1 MPAERVKRWL
11 RRRGKRR
18 EAFTVDSTSTEERS
32 RREGRR
38 KKKESGCRR
47 PAVIIGN
54 PGQHYAWETVVVQH
68 RFWSTEDRGPGSGTR
83 STWILPHSLV
93 DQNGARSLLT
103 ARCSGDVESVIFF
116 STQVPSNQVVA
127 EGGGEGRGGRQGHLR
142 RMNPSLSHL
151 SLRSSLSLSH
161 GARDQQSAPA
171 MAQLAGA
178 TAHRPQD
185 RDKRHERVRR
195 TQEDF
200 AAKGSWSRRQQGWEP
215 SPARRLGPSSI

>member
-116 STQVPSNQVVA
+116 LRRYQVVA
-127 EGGGEGRGGRQGHLR
+127 EGGGRGGEGWETRSFAP
-142 RMNPSLSHL
+142 NESVSL
-151 SLRSSLSLSH
+151 SSLS
-161 GARDQQSAPA
+161 
-171 MAQLAGA
+171 AQLTLAWIEGPTGSSDG
-178 TAHRPQD
+178 TARWGHRSQD
-185 RDKRHERVRR
+185 RDKE
-195 TQEDF
+195 T
-200 AAKGSWSRRQQGWEP
+200 
-215 SPARRLGPSSI
+215 